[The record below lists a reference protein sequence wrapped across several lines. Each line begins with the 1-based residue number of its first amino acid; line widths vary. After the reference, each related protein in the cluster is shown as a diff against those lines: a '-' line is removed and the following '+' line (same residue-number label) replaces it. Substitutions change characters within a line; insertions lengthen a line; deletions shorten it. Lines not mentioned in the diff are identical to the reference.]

1 MDAVSLAVEIAVRR
15 AERGGTGLPVAQRPS
30 ADGAGRTTARRRP
43 SGGRDRRLRL
53 RPVPAE
59 QALDLPA

>member
-15 AERGGTGLPVAQRPS
+15 AERATGLPVAQRPS
-30 ADGAGRTTARRRP
+30 VDGTGRPAGRRRP
-43 SGGRDRRLRL
+43 SGRRDRRLRL